1 MTRHPSVLKQ
11 SLLWGLLKKVRG
23 YLLFL
28 SNHIKKRWCRIQP
41 YVQACDVLD
50 FTKSKTEFTIV
61 ESSNQFIYF
70 LMHSFS

>member
-11 SLLWGLLKKVRG
+11 SLLWGLLRKVRG

-50 FTKSKTEFTIV
+50 FTKSKTEFNNYCREFKSV
-61 ESSNQFIYF
+61 YLLSYAQF
-70 LMHSFS
+70 